1 MAALTLPCAAFA
13 GAYGDMFKNGHLRF
27 DYTPQEISALEERA
41 AKELDIN
48 LNFLAAIPA
57 DRRDFTCA
65 RVGGCLYLVLV
76 CAEEFIALI
85 VFSPRFCRARS
96 RR

>member
-48 LNFLAAIPA
+48 LN
-57 DRRDFTCA
+57 
-65 RVGGCLYLVLV
+65 
-76 CAEEFIALI
+76 
-85 VFSPRFCRARS
+85 
-96 RR
+96 

>member
-27 DYTPQEISALEERA
+27 DYTSQEISALEERA

-57 DRRDFTCA
+57 GLYQYRA
-65 RVGGCLYLVLV
+65 RVGGRLYLVLV
-76 CAEEFIALI
+76 CAEELIALI
-85 VFSPRFCRARS
+85 VFSPRFCRA
-96 RR
+96 